1 MNYSK
6 VFSVLGMMLVAL
18 SALLVLPIIVAII
31 YRESCLWIFASVAGV
46 SLAVGAL
53 LATLF
58 RTKNQVI

>member
-1 MNYSK
+1 
-6 VFSVLGMMLVAL
+6 MMLVAL